1 MNHGEMSDIILMSDL
16 HCTQK
21 MVLLGYLKH
30 RNKASGLSWPGA
42 TTLAKYASTSRR
54 GIIRHRKVLIES
66 GWLNVVSAS
75 PGKPLVVTLCHPT
88 RDTQTPPPVTR
99 CHPNLLHK
107 PSLITLLK
115 NTPTNQAPAEEP
127 EPGENA
133 MPSSDTWDK
142 FNAIRKQYDPKY
154 RDPWGWKRWGKHW
167 KRCNRYGTQQEVLD
181 AFKYFWTSPD
191 TKWWR
196 DNHKS
201 PSQGFLNGA
210 TKHMA
215 GWVQAAADQKGQ
227 VAVADGRARDDRRED
242 TGSHGL
248 ARMWIRHN
256 RPGLELAM
264 RGTDLSG
271 WLKDQ
276 VTDVDAVL
284 NLLGRGTAQGVKHG

>member
-88 RDTQTPPPVTR
+88 RDTQTPPPVTL
-99 CHPNLLHK
+99 CHPNLLK
-107 PSLITLLK
+107 QPASITLLEK
-115 NTPTNQAPAEEP
+115 PQTQEP
-127 EPGENA
+127 ETKEIE
-133 MPSSDTWDK
+133 MPAKDTWSK
-142 FNAIRKQYDPKY
+142 FNAIRKQHDPQY
-154 RDPWGWKRWGKHW
+154 RQDWGWKRWGKHW
-167 KRCNRYGTQQEVLD
+167 KRCNTYGTQQEVLD

-191 TKWWR
+191 TSWWR
-196 DNHKS
+196 TNHKY

-210 TKHMA
+210 TKHMS
-215 GWVQAAADQKGQ
+215 GWVQAAADQKEQ
-227 VAVADGRARDDRRED
+227 VAVADGRARKDSRED
-242 TGSHGL
+242 TGSSGL

-256 RPGLELAM
+256 RPGLERAMQGEDLA
-264 RGTDLSG
+264 G
-271 WLKDQ
+271 WLEDQ

-284 NLLGRGTAQGVKHG
+284 NLLGRGSAQGVSRG